1 MAAVARDTIV
11 ARDMQT
17 SILQEGT
24 RPSALFRVLAPLE
37 PAAVS
42 AWAKLTDD
50 PSVAVRL
57 RRYLE
62 EMRFVKPVLSGD
74 AVLAMGVPQ
83 GPMVGEILSR
93 LRDAR
98 LDGTLNSEEEERALA
113 LALLAES
120 KINVVK

>member
-1 MAAVARDTIV
+1 
-11 ARDMQT
+11 
-17 SILQEGT
+17 
-24 RPSALFRVLAPLE
+24 
-37 PAAVS
+37 
-42 AWAKLTDD
+42 
-50 PSVAVRL
+50 
-57 RRYLE
+57 
-62 EMRFVKPVLSGD
+62 
-74 AVLAMGVPQ
+74 MGVPQ